1 MTGLLR
7 ISPTKLLLLAVA
19 TVVLASG
26 CGNRRDRIVAS
37 AGPEELY
44 ERGTNSMRSGNYPT
58 ALAYYQQLE
67 ARYPFS
73 NVTRQA
79 QLDMIYVYYRARQP
93 ESAVDAANEFEQEN
107 PTHPRVDY
115 CLYMKGLIY
124 FDAAPNFIERMFRV
138 DMSERPPRD
147 TMQAFATFDELIRRF
162 PESEY
167 IPDAR
172 QRMVFLRNRLAE
184 YENHVASYY
193 IDRGAYVAAV
203 NRAKFAIEHYPGA
216 PALDE
221 SLTLMA
227 RAYSLLG
234 LSDLAADAQ
243 RVFNVNFESP
253 PEPVSP
259 GQVQVLEV
267 EAPATDDSAEAGE
280 DGNQEPAP

>member
-1 MTGLLR
+1 M
-7 ISPTKLLLLAVA
+7 
-19 TVVLASG
+19 LASG
-26 CGNRRDRIVAS
+26 CGNRRDRVVES

-44 ERGTNSMRSGNYPT
+44 ERGTASMRSGNYPT

-93 ESAVDAANEFEQEN
+93 ESAIDAANEFEQEN
-107 PTHPRVDY
+107 PTHARVDY

-124 FDAAPNFIERMFRV
+124 FDAAPNFLERMFRV

-147 TMQAFATFDELIRRF
+147 TLLAFATFDELIRRF

-184 YENHVASYY
+184 YENHVADYY

-203 NRAKFAIEHYPGA
+203 NRAKYALEHYPGA
-216 PALDE
+216 PALED
-221 SLTLMA
+221 SLTLLA

-243 RVFNVNFESP
+243 RVFDLNFEAP
-253 PEPVSP
+253 PPPASP

-267 EAPATDDSAEAGE
+267 EARESE
-280 DGNQEPAP
+280 EPAGNGDPEN

>member
-1 MTGLLR
+1 MKSGLR
-7 ISPTKLLLLAVA
+7 ISPAKLVLVA
-19 TVVLASG
+19 AAAAMLASG
-26 CGNRRDRIVAS
+26 CGNRRDRLVAS

-44 ERGTNSMRSGNYPT
+44 DRGSASMRSGNYPT
-58 ALAYYQQLE
+58 ALAYFQQLE

-124 FDAAPNFIERMFRV
+124 FDAAPNFLERMFRV

-147 TMQAFATFDELIRRF
+147 TLLAFATFDDLIRRF
-162 PESEY
+162 PDSEY

-184 YENHVASYY
+184 YENHVAGYY

-203 NRAKFAIEHYPGA
+203 NRAKYAIEHYPGA
-216 PALDE
+216 PALED
-221 SLTLMA
+221 SLTLLA

-243 RVFNVNFESP
+243 RVFALNFEAP
-253 PEPVSP
+253 PQPASP
-259 GQVQVLEV
+259 GQVVIQEV
-267 EAPATDDSAEAGE
+267 EPA
-280 DGNQEPAP
+280 EPE

>member
-1 MTGLLR
+1 MRVGAH
-7 ISPTKLLLLAVA
+7 ISPAKLVLLAIA
-19 TVVLASG
+19 AAMLAAG
-26 CGNRRDRIVAS
+26 CGNRRDRIADS
-37 AGPEELY
+37 SDPEELY
-44 ERGTNSMRSGNYPT
+44 QRGIGAMRSGNYPT

-124 FDAAPNFIERMFRV
+124 FDAAPNFLERMFRV

-147 TMQAFATFDELIRRF
+147 TLQAFATFNDLIRRF
-162 PESEY
+162 PDSEY
-167 IPDAR
+167 TPDAR
-172 QRMVFLRNRLAE
+172 QRMIFLRNRLAE

-193 IDRGAYVAAV
+193 IARGAYVAAV
-203 NRAKFAIEHYPGA
+203 NRAKYALEHYPGA
-216 PALDE
+216 PALED
-221 SLTLMA
+221 SLALLT

-234 LSDLAADAQ
+234 LTDLAADSQ
-243 RVFNVNFESP
+243 RVFDLNFERPSRRAT
-253 PEPVSP
+253 P
-259 GQVQVLEV
+259 GQVEVLEV
-267 EAPATDDSAEAGE
+267 EMGEQAAPAEDDRPER
-280 DGNQEPAP
+280 

>member
-1 MTGLLR
+1 MKSDLH
-7 ISPTKLLLLAVA
+7 ISPAKLVLLAA
-19 TVVLASG
+19 AAAMLASG
-26 CGNRRDRIVAS
+26 CGNRRDRVVES

-44 ERGTNSMRSGNYPT
+44 ERGTASMRSGNYPT

-93 ESAVDAANEFEQEN
+93 ESAIDAANEFEQEN
-107 PTHPRVDY
+107 PTHARVDY

-124 FDAAPNFIERMFRV
+124 FDASPNFLERMFRV

-147 TMQAFATFDELIRRF
+147 TLLAFATFDELIRRF

-184 YENHVASYY
+184 YENHVADYY

-203 NRAKFAIEHYPGA
+203 NRAKYALEHYPGA

-221 SLTLMA
+221 SLTLLA

-234 LSDLAADAQ
+234 LSDLAADAE
-243 RVFNVNFESP
+243 RVFNLNFEAP
-253 PEPVSP
+253 PPPASP

-267 EAPATDDSAEAGE
+267 EPAESD
-280 DGNQEPAP
+280 EPAGDEDPEN

>member
-1 MTGLLR
+1 MKSGLR
-7 ISPTKLLLLAVA
+7 ISPAKLLLLAA
-19 TVVLASG
+19 AAAMLASG
-26 CGNRRDRIVAS
+26 CGNRRDRVVES

-44 ERGTNSMRSGNYPT
+44 ERGSASMRSGNYPT
-58 ALAYYQQLE
+58 ALAYFQQLE

-79 QLDMIYVYYRARQP
+79 QLDMIYVYYRAQQP
-93 ESAVDAANEFEQEN
+93 ESAIDAANEFEQEN
-107 PTHPRVDY
+107 PTHARVDY

-124 FDAAPNFIERMFRV
+124 FDGAPNFLERMFRV

-147 TMQAFATFDELIRRF
+147 TLQAFATLDELIRRF

-203 NRAKFAIEHYPGA
+203 NRAKYAIEHYPGA
-216 PALDE
+216 PALED

-243 RVFNVNFESP
+243 RVFNVNFEA
-253 PEPVSP
+253 PEPPATP
-259 GQVQVLEV
+259 GQVEILEV
-267 EAPATDDSAEAGE
+267 ESVESDEQSGADPGS
-280 DGNQEPAP
+280 

>member
-1 MTGLLR
+1 MKSGLR
-7 ISPTKLLLLAVA
+7 ISPAKLLLLAA
-19 TVVLASG
+19 AAAMLASG
-26 CGNRRDRIVAS
+26 CGNRRDRLVES

-44 ERGTNSMRSGNYPT
+44 DRGSASMRSGNYPT
-58 ALAYYQQLE
+58 ALAYFQQLE

-79 QLDMIYVYYRARQP
+79 QLDMIYVYYRAQQP
-93 ESAVDAANEFEQEN
+93 ESAIDAANEFEQEN

-124 FDAAPNFIERMFRV
+124 FDGAPNFLERMFRV

-147 TMQAFATFDELIRRF
+147 TLLAFATFDELIRRF

-167 IPDAR
+167 IPDGR
-172 QRMVFLRNRLAE
+172 QRMIFLRNRLAE
-184 YENHVASYY
+184 YENHVAGYY

-203 NRAKFAIEHYPGA
+203 NRAKYALEHYPGA

-221 SLTLMA
+221 SLTLLA

-243 RVFNVNFESP
+243 RVFDVNFEGP
-253 PEPVSP
+253 PPPVSP
-259 GQVQVLEV
+259 GQVEVLEV
-267 EAPATDDSAEAGE
+267 EPTEPD
-280 DGNQEPAP
+280 EPAGDDDGP

>member
-1 MTGLLR
+1 MRAQLT
-7 ISPTKLLLLAVA
+7 PAKLLLLAA
-19 TVVLASG
+19 AAAMLAAG
-26 CGNRRDRIVAS
+26 CGNRRDRVVES

-44 ERGTNSMRSGNYPT
+44 ERGSASMQSGNYPT
-58 ALAYYQQLE
+58 ALAYFQQLE

-107 PTHPRVDY
+107 PTHARVDY

-124 FDAAPNFIERMFRV
+124 FDGAPNFLEKMFRV

-147 TMQAFATFDELIRRF
+147 TLQAFVTFGDLIQRF

-167 IPDAR
+167 LPDAR

-184 YENHVASYY
+184 YENHVANYY
-193 IDRGAYVAAV
+193 IRRQAYVAAV
-203 NRAKFAIEHYPGA
+203 NRAKYALEHYPGA
-216 PALDE
+216 PALDD
-221 SLTLMA
+221 SLTLLA

-234 LSDLAADAQ
+234 LSDLAADAE
-243 RVFNVNFESP
+243 RVYDLNFERP
-253 PEPVSP
+253 AQPQPP
-259 GQVQVLEV
+259 GQVEILEV
-267 EAPATDDSAEAGE
+267 EPAE
-280 DGNQEPAP
+280 

>member
-1 MTGLLR
+1 MKSHLR
-7 ISPTKLLLLAVA
+7 ISPAKLVLVAAAAAMLA
-19 TVVLASG
+19 TG
-26 CGNRRDRIVAS
+26 CGNRRDRVVES

-44 ERGTNSMRSGNYPT
+44 ERGTASMRSGNYPT

-93 ESAVDAANEFEQEN
+93 ESAIDAANEFEQEN
-107 PTHPRVDY
+107 PTHARVDY

-124 FDAAPNFIERMFRV
+124 FDAAPNFLERMFRV

-147 TMQAFATFDELIRRF
+147 TLLAFATFDDLIRRF
-162 PESEY
+162 PDSEY

-184 YENHVASYY
+184 YENHVAGYY

-203 NRAKFAIEHYPGA
+203 NRAKHAIEHYPGA
-216 PALDE
+216 PALED
-221 SLTLMA
+221 SLTLLA

-243 RVFNVNFESP
+243 RVFNANFETP
-253 PEPVSP
+253 PQPATP
-259 GQVQVLEV
+259 GQVEILEV
-267 EAPATDDSAEAGE
+267 DPPDSNEQSGGGPE
-280 DGNQEPAP
+280 G